1 MRVDS
6 DAKVVE
12 IGKEKKEKVKYK
24 HVGKE
29 WNKEKKTCEIKRESD
44 EWE

>member
-1 MRVDS
+1 MRVDL

-29 WNKEKKTCEIKRESD
+29 SNKKKRHVK
-44 EWE
+44 